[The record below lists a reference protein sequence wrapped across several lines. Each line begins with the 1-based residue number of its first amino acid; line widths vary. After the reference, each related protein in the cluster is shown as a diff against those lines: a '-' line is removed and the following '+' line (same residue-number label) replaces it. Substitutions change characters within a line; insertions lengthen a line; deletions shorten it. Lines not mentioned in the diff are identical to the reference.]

1 MTYRTL
7 KPYVVELTTTDGTA
21 TAAIVGGT
29 SPGDRIKVNSFY
41 PVNMLVSAV
50 SGATTD
56 AWEIKAL
63 VTKGATDSSIALSD
77 VQINQLGSTGWS
89 AAPSVDTLFGTL
101 TATVTGAASTEIQW
115 TVTVS

>member
-7 KPYVVELTTTDGTA
+7 KPYVVELTTTDGTS

-29 SPGDRIKVNSFY
+29 SPGARIKVNSFY

-101 TATVTGAASTEIQW
+101 TATVTGANATNILW
-115 TVTVS
+115 TITVS